1 MPRMLDHI
9 DLRVRNRAAA
19 EAFYDPI
26 FRVLRAVKSDSPE
39 YTTWRIPPVDA
50 NDSSDSFGVTEDEQF
65 IAGSTRIA
73 LRATSREIV
82 DEIAAL
88 LPSVGALNVEMDDGI
103 YGDDFYGVFFEDP
116 DGNRL
121 EVCLQ

>member
-1 MPRMLDHI
+1 
-9 DLRVRNRAAA
+9 
-19 EAFYDPI
+19 
-26 FRVLRAVKSDSPE
+26 
-39 YTTWRIPPVDA
+39 
-50 NDSSDSFGVTEDEQF
+50 
-65 IAGSTRIA
+65 